1 MIMNRTLIATSL
13 AIAGV
18 ICSMAGSAGLLAQP
32 IGWFAATVLFLLSG
46 TAWWI
51 PFGADKRESLD
62 EGRREQSERDERGR
76 L

>member
-1 MIMNRTLIATSL
+1 MNRTLIAMSL

-18 ICSMAGSAGLLAQP
+18 ICSMAISAGLLSQP
-32 IGWFAATVLFLLSG
+32 LGGFAASVLFLLSG

-51 PFGADKRESLD
+51 PFGADKRDGLG
-62 EGRREQSERDERGR
+62 EGRREQPDRDQRGR

>member
-1 MIMNRTLIATSL
+1 MNRTLIAMSF

-18 ICSMAGSAGLLAQP
+18 ICSMATSAGLLPQP
-32 IGWFAATVLFLLSG
+32 IGGFAAAVLFLLSG

-51 PFGADKRESLD
+51 PFGANKREDLGESRGNQPD
-62 EGRREQSERDERGR
+62 RDDRGR